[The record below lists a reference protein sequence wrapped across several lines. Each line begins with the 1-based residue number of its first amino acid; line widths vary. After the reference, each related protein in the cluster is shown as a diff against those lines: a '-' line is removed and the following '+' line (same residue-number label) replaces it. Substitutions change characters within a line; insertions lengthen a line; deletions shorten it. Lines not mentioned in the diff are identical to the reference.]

1 MPISEK
7 ITDRQKDLISGIKK
21 GIDEGKKDR
30 EIAKDLDISHSYV
43 ELLKGK
49 AKLTKPG
56 SEILTWV
63 ETDSW
68 LSDWIDECSAT
79 RTKYNYA
86 VTMKAYCAFRA
97 LTPTELLREAEEDAK
112 KPFEQKTLKH
122 ELIKYRK
129 HLRGKGISEIT
140 IKSYMAAIMSFFRFY
155 GVFLPELKNG
165 GVKSE
170 NQKNEYDRKKLRELL
185 SVCNV
190 RERAIFLTM
199 FQSGLASNEISNLR
213 IKDLG
218 EIEEDITL
226 LHLQRQKSKTFF
238 TTFIGRDGTQALNDY
253 LKVRN
258 EGNLM
263 PGRQDISKRAKV
275 KKENDYVF
283 VTWDSTKHVWGKIT
297 TAHISRYMFSACQ
310 KLGWEIKTEGIKK
323 YNPNRPHS
331 LRSSFASILVNE
343 GRIPKFF
350 VDFMLGHALDGTDKA
365 YFNARKNEL
374 FKYYKEAEYLL
385 SVSDLEKIPDSRYE
399 ELMIELHARNGKISE
414 LEEKMSA
421 MEAKEAEKKPIDDIM
436 TWLTSDPEVQNVF
449 EKKFDDLILKK
460 KLEDLKK

>member
-1 MPISEK
+1 MKMPISEK
-7 ITDRQKDLISGIKK
+7 ITDRQMDLINGIKQ
-21 GIDEGKKDR
+21 GMAEGRKDR

-49 AKLTKPG
+49 ASLTKPG
-56 SEILTWV
+56 SEVLTWA
-63 ETDSW
+63 EKDKY
-68 LSDWIDECSAT
+68 LSDWVAECRAE
-79 RTKYNYA
+79 RTKYGYA
-86 VTMKAYCAFRA
+86 AVMKAYCAFRDM
-97 LTPTELLREAEEDAK
+97 TPTELLREAEADVK
-112 KPFEQKTLKH
+112 KPFEEKTLKH
-122 ELIKYRK
+122 ELIKYRTS
-129 HLRGKGISEIT
+129 LREKQINELT
-140 IKSYMAAIMSFFRFY
+140 IKSYQAAIMSFFRFF
-155 GVFLPELKNG
+155 GVSLPEIRNG
-165 GVKSE
+165 GAKSA
-170 NQKNEYDRKKLRELL
+170 NQKSEYDRKKLRELL
-185 SVCNV
+185 SVCNT

-213 IKDLG
+213 MRDLDEVKEG
-218 EIEEDITL
+218 ITIL
-226 LHLQRQKSKTFF
+226 KLQRQKSKTFF

-263 PGRQDISKRAKV
+263 PGRPDISKRAKV
-275 KKENDYVF
+275 KKENDYTF
-283 VTWDSTKHVWGKIT
+283 VTWNSTKHVWGKIT

-331 LRSSFASILVNE
+331 LRASFSSILLNE

-365 YFNARKNEL
+365 YFNAKKNEL

-399 ELMIELHARNGKISE
+399 ELMIELHARKNAIVS
-414 LEEKMSA
+414 LEEKMAA
-421 MEAKEAEKKPIDDIM
+421 METKEAERKPIDDIV
-436 TWLTSDPEVQNVF
+436 TWVLNDPEVQSVF
-449 EKKFDDLILKK
+449 KKKLDEKK
-460 KLEDLKK
+460 KLEDLKD